1 MRKIGFIG
9 AYDKTDCMIYI
20 AKILTALG
28 NRVIV
33 VDTTITQ
40 KAKYIIPAISPTIA
54 YVTEFEDIE
63 VAVGF
68 SSFSEIK
75 EYLGLSEK
83 TALSYDIAMIDID
96 SIEAFEAFDMKTAE
110 KNYFVTSADLYS
122 LRKGL
127 EVLSA
132 LKEPIPMTKVFFSK
146 EMSQEEDDYLNFLS
160 STYKVR
166 WEKEKIFFPLET
178 ADQQV
183 IMENQRV
190 AKVKLKEL
198 SNEYKGALLY
208 LTEEISGK
216 ASTSELKR
224 VFRNIEKGV

>member
-1 MRKIGFIG
+1 
-9 AYDKTDCMIYI
+9 
-20 AKILTALG
+20 
-28 NRVIV
+28 
-33 VDTTITQ
+33 
-40 KAKYIIPAISPTIA
+40 
-54 YVTEFEDIE
+54 
-63 VAVGF
+63 
-68 SSFSEIK
+68 
-75 EYLGLSEK
+75 
-83 TALSYDIAMIDID
+83 
-96 SIEAFEAFDMKTAE
+96 MKSAE

-127 EVLSA
+127 EILSA
-132 LKEPIPMTKVFFSK
+132 LKEPISMTKVFFSK

-178 ADQQV
+178 SDQQV
-183 IMENQRV
+183 IIENQRV
-190 AKVKLKEL
+190 AKIKLKEL

-216 ASTSELKR
+216 SSTSELKR

>member
-54 YVTEFEDIE
+54 YVTEFEDID

-183 IMENQRV
+183 IMENQRA